1 MTKYDLVFLLNQEDE
16 LKNLQN
22 LVTSLS
28 GKLLEEKTLG
38 KKNLVYPIKKN
49 GSANFYQWKLELDS
63 TKLNEFKKKL
73 SFNDVVIRY
82 LLLKEE

>member
-1 MTKYDLVFLLNQEDE
+1 MTKYEFVFLLNQEDE

-49 GSANFYQWKLELDS
+49 SSANFYQWKLELEPS
-63 TKLNEFKKKL
+63 KLNELNKKL
-73 SFNDVVIRY
+73 SFNDVLIRY
-82 LLLKEE
+82 LLLKDD